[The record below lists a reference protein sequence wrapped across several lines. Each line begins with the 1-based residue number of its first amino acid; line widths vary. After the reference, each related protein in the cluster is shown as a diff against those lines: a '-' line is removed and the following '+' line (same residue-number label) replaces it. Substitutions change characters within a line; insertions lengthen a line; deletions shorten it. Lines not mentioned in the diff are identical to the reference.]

1 MAFVSVSDQ
10 LFVREPIE
18 TFVWSFLYLLQ
29 GFIDKF
35 LLCMV
40 YYH

>member
-29 GFIDKF
+29 GFINKF
-35 LLCMV
+35 PLCIV
-40 YYH
+40 YSH